1 MQIKN
6 VQQITDLRHL
16 NLFLVQYQDKVGKDK
31 NWVFASRSG
40 AHNLDQQDHTRD
52 QSDVVPD
59 AVVVVPFHT
68 QEKKLVII
76 REFRVVLGGYQYGFP
91 AGLLDHGEDMEHAG
105 KRELFE
111 ETGLNLTRV
120 VRQSPA
126 VYSSSG
132 MTDESVCLLYAEC
145 EGMPSDA
152 NTEDSEDIAV
162 QMLTREGAGRL
173 LSASDAMFD
182 VKTWI
187 VLQTFAVHGV
197 F

>member
-6 VQQITDLRHL
+6 IQQITAMRHL
-16 NLFLVQYQDKVGKDK
+16 NMFLVQYVDKVGKDK
-31 NWVFASRSG
+31 AWEFASRSG
-40 AHNLDQQDHTRD
+40 TRNVHQQNHPRD
-52 QSDVVPD
+52 PSDVMPD

-91 AGLLDHGEDMEHAG
+91 AGLLDPGENMEQAG

-111 ETGLNLTRV
+111 ETGLTMTRV

-145 EGMPSDA
+145 EGRPSDA
-152 NTEDSEDIAV
+152 HTEDSEDIETHL
-162 QMLTREGAGRL
+162 LTRERAGRL
-173 LSASDAMFD
+173 LSGSDAVFD
-182 VKTWI
+182 VKTWL